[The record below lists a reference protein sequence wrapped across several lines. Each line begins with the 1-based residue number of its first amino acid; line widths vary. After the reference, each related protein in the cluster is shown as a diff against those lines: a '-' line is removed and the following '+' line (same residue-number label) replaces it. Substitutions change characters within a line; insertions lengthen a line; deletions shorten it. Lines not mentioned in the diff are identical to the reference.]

1 MVLGHWLV
9 TAIVLGPDGALRTA
23 SPLDAVP
30 VLRPASWL
38 FQTLGL
44 FFLVAGFAATAAH
57 DRRAAARPPPA
68 PSPVAR
74 RPAIGGRAVA
84 AGSWP
89 GSVRSP
95 PRWSRSSA
103 RWRSR

>member
-44 FFLVAGFAATAAH
+44 FFLVAGFAAAAAH
-57 DRRAAARPPPA
+57 DRRAAARA
-68 PSPVAR
+68 A
-74 RPAIGGRAVA
+74 RAVAGGASAGHQRRAA